1 MVTVKSSPSL
11 ALVQAV
17 AVINILGNLAAV
29 GLTFIYFGV
38 FEPQVTGNVGTA
50 EVWDRLAVAGAV
62 TACVLLLIAPIN
74 ARCVW
79 GLAREV
85 REKTGAIKGT
95 ALEGQEELLNEL
107 IGRVLNLPARLGLTT
122 LAGWALGAA
131 IFSVLPILW
140 PNFYPW
146 TVESSRKIAIWLL
159 LVVAPATM
167 CWIYF
172 AQERWLRINVR
183 RMFPLR
189 ALAKAP
195 SCYRINVL
203 PKMLVVTLP
212 VTIVPL
218 LLLSHVTIHQVSE
231 IQAGRQSVESFLAN
245 VPTIIEFLAALFAF
259 TAASLSFFLA
269 KSISEP
275 LKDLESAMEKAAA
288 GDMYA
293 MAPVL
298 SNDEIGKAEE
308 GFNRMVE
315 ERRELDSIKDTFG
328 RYLSKDVVEEI
339 LRSGGKLELEGNL
352 RDMTILVADI
362 RGFTRMTESLPPQK
376 VLAVVNRYLET
387 MTDIIMQYS
396 GTIDEFTGDGILVF
410 FGAPKHIQDH
420 CMRGVA
426 CALDMQKAMDAL
438 NARNVRDGLPAIQA
452 GIGINSGVLIV
463 GNIGSEKRKKYG
475 AVGSPINV
483 AFRIQAE
490 ALGGEIVVSPEV
502 VSRLQGQIIVKH
514 KKLARLKGLDRPME
528 LFCLESLG
536 QSCEVFAGSAGP
548 GSLSL

>member
-1 MVTVKSSPSL
+1 MVALKASPSW

-17 AVINILGNLAAV
+17 AAINILGNLAAV
-29 GLTFIYFGV
+29 GLTFIYFGI
-38 FEPQVTGNVGTA
+38 FEPQISGDAGTA

-62 TACVLLLIAPIN
+62 TACVFLLIAPLN
-74 ARCVW
+74 VRAVW
-79 GLAREV
+79 ALAREV
-85 REKTGAIKGT
+85 REKVGVMRKSE
-95 ALEGQEELLNEL
+95 LDDQEEILNQL
-107 IGRVLNLPARLGLTT
+107 IGRVLNLPAMLGLTT
-122 LAGWALGAA
+122 LAGWTLGAA
-131 IFSVLPILW
+131 IFFVLPILW
-140 PNFYPW
+140 PDFYPW
-146 TVESSRKIAIWLL
+146 TVESSRKIAVWML

-189 ALAKAP
+189 SLAKAP
-195 SCYRINVL
+195 SCYRIKVL
-203 PKMLVVTLP
+203 PKMLVVILP

-218 LLLSHVTIHQVSE
+218 LLLSHVTIHQVGE
-231 IQAGRQSVESFLAN
+231 IQAGRQSVETFLAN
-245 VPTIIEFLAALFAF
+245 VPTIIQFLAALFAF
-259 TAASLSFFLA
+259 VAASLSFFLA

-275 LKDLESAMEKAAA
+275 LRDLESAMEKVAA

-339 LRSGGKLELEGNL
+339 LRSRGKLELEGNL

-376 VLAVVNRYLET
+376 VLAVVNRYLEA
-387 MTDIIMQYS
+387 MTEIIMQYS

-410 FGAPKHIQDH
+410 FGAPKYVHDH

-426 CALDMQKAMDAL
+426 CALDMQKAMAAL
-438 NARNVRDGLPAIQA
+438 NASNIRDGLPAIQA
-452 GIGINSGVLIV
+452 GIGVNSGILIV

-483 AFRIQAE
+483 AFRIQTE
-490 ALGGEIVVSPEV
+490 AQGGEIVVSPEV

-514 KKLARLKGLDRPME
+514 KKLAQLKGLDRPME

-536 QSCEVFAGSAGP
+536 QPCAILAESAQP
-548 GSLSL
+548 GSPH